1 VTIAPISKRRR
12 AVRRAG
18 LSLAAAGAFAAATA
32 ASLFALDRT
41 FPPPLETPGLSAEVV
56 DRDGQLLR
64 AFAAPDGRWRFAAD
78 LKKVDPHFLDM
89 LIAYEDK
96 RFREHSGVDPLA
108 IARAAGQLLTN
119 GRIVSGGSTIT
130 MQLARLIEPRESRN
144 LWAKSKQAFRAWQIE
159 RRLPKDEI
167 LARYLTLAPYGG
179 NIEGVRAAALAWFGK
194 EPERL
199 SVAEAALLVALPQSP
214 EARRPDR
221 YPAEAKAARDRVLAR
236 MVAAGLMD
244 EPEARRAAAVG
255 IVPDGRNRMPA
266 LAAHATDAVR
276 RTTPDRLRYE
286 LTLKRSVQE
295 GLEAVAREAAQ
306 RLGSKLSVAMVMA
319 DARTGEILGEVGS
332 ADFFDA
338 ARAGWVDM
346 TRAVRS
352 PGSTLKPFIY
362 GLAFEEGM
370 VAQQTMIEDRPAN
383 FAGYRPRNFDMEY
396 MGDVTVREA
405 LQLSLNVPAVRL
417 LDALGPA
424 RLATRF
430 RQAGIN
436 PALPP
441 GEKPGLAMGLGGV
454 GVSLRDLVQ
463 LYTGLANGGFA
474 TPLHDTAARVEPVQ
488 LLTAPATWQ
497 IADILSGVKA
507 PAGAPK
513 LGIAYKTGTS
523 YGYRD
528 AWSIGFDGRH
538 VLGVWVGRP
547 DGGAVPGLAGYESAA
562 PILFDA
568 FARSGI
574 GLTPF
579 RGAPAGAFRT
589 ARQDLP
595 VTQRRFSST
604 PSEVKTA
611 GVVEAA
617 PEIVYPPNGARV
629 DLAAGGDAGLA
640 LKLQGGRAPFRW
652 LANGRPV
659 DQGSRR
665 RTTSWRPEGAGFS
678 TLTVIDAAGRAA
690 SVKVFI
696 E

>member
-1 VTIAPISKRRR
+1 MG
-12 AVRRAG
+12 AG
-18 LSLAAAGAFAAATA
+18 LLAASSA
-32 ASLFALDRT
+32 ASGVGLFALDRA
-41 FPPPLETPGLSAEVV
+41 FPPPLEPPQLSAEVV

-64 AFAAPDGRWRFAAD
+64 AFAAPDGRWRFQAK
-78 LKKVDPHFLDM
+78 LRRIDPHFVDM
-89 LIAYEDK
+89 LIAYEDR

-108 IARAAGQLLTN
+108 IARAAGQFVAN
-119 GRIVSGGSTIT
+119 RRIVSGGSTIT
-130 MQLARLIEPRESRN
+130 MQLARLIEPRESRS
-144 LWAKSKQAFRAWQIE
+144 LWAKARQAFRAWQIE
-159 RRLPKDEI
+159 RRLSKDEI
-167 LARYLTLAPYGG
+167 LERYLTLAPYGG

-199 SVAEAALLVALPQSP
+199 TVAEAALLVALPQSP

-221 YPAEAKAARDRVLAR
+221 NAAEAKRSRDRVLAR
-236 MVAAGLMD
+236 MVAAGVM
-244 EPEARRAAAVG
+244 EGAEARRAAGVG
-255 IVPDGRNRMPA
+255 IVPEGRIRMPA
-266 LAAHATDAVR
+266 LAAHAADAVR
-276 RTTPDRLRYE
+276 RAAPEKLRHE
-286 LTLKRSVQE
+286 LTLRRSTQQA
-295 GLEAVAREAAQ
+295 LETVAREAAA
-306 RLGSKLSVAMVMA
+306 RLGPKISVAMVMA
-319 DARTGEILGEVGS
+319 DGRTGDILAEVAS
-332 ADFFDA
+332 ADFFDDD
-338 ARAGWVDM
+338 RAGRVDM

-370 VAQQTMIEDRPAN
+370 IAQQTLIEDRPAN
-383 FAGYRPRNFDMEY
+383 FAGYRPRNFDMAY
-396 MGDVTVREA
+396 MGDVSVREA
-405 LQLSLNVPAVRL
+405 LQLSLNVPAIRL

-424 RLATRF
+424 RLSSRF
-430 RQAGIN
+430 RQARVTPVL
-436 PALPP
+436 PA

-454 GVSLRDLVQ
+454 GVSLRGLVQ
-463 LYTGLANGGFA
+463 LYTGLANGGFV
-474 TPLHDTAARVEPVQ
+474 TPLHIEPARAEPIQFLTPPAA
-488 LLTAPATWQ
+488 WQ
-497 IADILSGVKA
+497 VADILSGVKP
-507 PAGAPK
+507 PAGAPG

-547 DGGAVPGLAGYESAA
+547 DGGPVPGLAGYDSAA

-574 GLTPF
+574 AITPF
-579 RGAPAGAFRT
+579 APPPAGTVRT

-595 VTQRRFSST
+595 VTQRRFSSASSQ
-604 PSEVKTA
+604 PRVV

-617 PEIVYPPNGARV
+617 PEIVYPPDGARIE
-629 DLAAGGDAGLA
+629 LASGSDGALA

-652 LANGRPV
+652 LANGRSV
-659 DQGSRR
+659 GDGTRR
-665 RTTSWRPEGAGFS
+665 RTESWRPEGAGFS